1 MRYGQI
7 RKFDIANGPGI
18 RTSVFVV
25 GCSLK
30 CPGCFNVEY
39 QSWQA
44 GKEWTKKEEEKVL
57 KHLCLPYVS
66 GLSILGGEP
75 LEQDESLLDFLK
87 TVKKKVKKSVW
98 MWSGFCYENLNEKQ
112 REVIK
117 YVDVLVDGPF
127 IEKNKDLR
135 LQFKGST
142 NQRII
147 DLNET
152 RKKTKLQLWV
162 NYDRKFDII

>member
-7 RKFDIANGPGI
+7 RRFDIANGPGI

-30 CPGCFNVEY
+30 CPGCFNKEY

-44 GKEWTKKEEEKVL
+44 GKEWTRKEEKYVL
-57 KHLCLPYVS
+57 NNLLLSYVS

-75 LEQDESLLDFLK
+75 LEQDESLLKFLQK
-87 TVKKKVKKSVW
+87 VKACVKKNVW
-98 MWSGFCYENLNEKQ
+98 LWTGFYYESLNIKQ
-112 REVIK
+112 KDVLE

-127 IEKNKDLR
+127 IEQKKDLS
-135 LQFKGST
+135 LKFKGSS

-152 RKKTKLQLWV
+152 RKKGEIKLLV
-162 NYDRKFDII
+162 DC